1 VSGNGTVT
9 GGTAAGGQGVL
20 LYNNGALTV
29 SGNASVNLTAF
40 STGDYAGLAVFQAQA
55 DASAV
60 TVSGNANLNLNGSFL
75 YDANVQSM
83 VTISG
88 NAQVE
93 ASMVVNELTIS
104 GNADDTA
111 L

>member
-1 VSGNGTVT
+1 M
-9 GGTAAGGQGVL
+9 

-29 SGNASVNLTAF
+29 SGNASVNLTAY
-40 STGDYAGLAVFQAQA
+40 STGDYAGLAIFQAQT

-75 YDANVQSM
+75 YDANVQSV

-88 NAQVE
+88 NGDVE
-93 ASMVVNELTIS
+93 ASLVVNELTIT
-104 GNADDTA
+104 GNSDDSAT
-111 L
+111 